1 MRKIIIIILIS
12 FGSLSWAFCQWSLKE
27 LNLAHQYDP
36 NAEVFAETY
45 NMVSEDSI
53 SVVINFSIEKEDAR
67 LYDYT
72 FDVFLENTVTNK
84 LDQPL
89 LKSTVDS
96 LLIESV
102 NKSHIIQ
109 FKAPYNQEK
118 WAIVRVMSNYSNY
131 SLYFE
136 CPISQNQPS
145 FLLSKYKQPIYSQYI
160 NPGEMEADRDLIAFY
175 YKQEF
180 EPAIAPMV
188 TSRELP
194 AKEMTLDSIFNWQAN
209 TSIHFE
215 KHGLYLFQTDTST
228 AIGRGLR
235 VESKYYPKLASL
247 KQLVEPLIYITT
259 NDEYDNLKGIE
270 EKKDFDK
277 FWLDLSESANRAKKI
292 IREYYNRV
300 EISNRFFTS
309 FKQGWKTDMGM
320 IYIIYGPPDEV
331 IKTSQ
336 GENWVYLSNA
346 RFPKIEFEF
355 IKANTIFSSSHYVL
369 IRNKDYDNIWF
380 RAVDL
385 WRKGRF

>member
-277 FWLDLSESANRAKKI
+277 FWLDLSESADRAKKI